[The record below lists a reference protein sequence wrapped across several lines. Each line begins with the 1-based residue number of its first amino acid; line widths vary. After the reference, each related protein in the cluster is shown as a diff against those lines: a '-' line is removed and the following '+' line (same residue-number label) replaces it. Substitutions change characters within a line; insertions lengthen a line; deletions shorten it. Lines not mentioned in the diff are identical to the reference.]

1 MADCK
6 ETLDELYRY
15 LDSELSPGRADEIVS
30 HLKICT
36 DCQGAFEFHADLH
49 RVIRQKSRTEEL
61 SPAFLDNLRGCF
73 GDDILGSNSTS

>member
-15 LDSELSPGRADEIVS
+15 LDSELPPGRANEIVS

-36 DCQGAFEFHADLH
+36 DCQSAFEFHADLH
-49 RVIRQKSRTEEL
+49 KVIREKSRNEDI
-61 SPAFLDNLRGCF
+61 SPEFLANLRGCF
-73 GDDILGSNSTS
+73 GDDILGSNSSS

>member
-15 LDSELSPGRADEIVS
+15 LDSELPPGRADEIVS
-30 HLKICT
+30 HLKSCT

-49 RVIRQKSRTEEL
+49 RVIRLKSHSDEI
-61 SPAFLDNLRGCF
+61 SPTFLDNLRGCF
-73 GDDILGSNSTS
+73 GDDVLGSNQSA